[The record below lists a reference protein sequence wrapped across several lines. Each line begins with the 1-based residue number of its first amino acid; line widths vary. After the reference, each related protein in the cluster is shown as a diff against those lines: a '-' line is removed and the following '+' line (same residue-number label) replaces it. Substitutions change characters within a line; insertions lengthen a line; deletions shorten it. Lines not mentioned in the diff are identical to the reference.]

1 MAVSNPSGLTINNYT
16 VGIKYTKVTDSP
28 SDWGSVSNTTY
39 FYDKSIDLVNYKDSS
54 GNVVGVFESP
64 YSLSGTGTVIHFSS
78 STIFGTSSSPE
89 TGNITDSLTNSKL
102 GIVQKIYHNSGS
114 APTVPAGWVLLGST
128 TYQISTLNIIYAEW
142 VGGTR
147 VEYWIVR

>member
-1 MAVSNPSGLTINNYT
+1 MALNLGYTPEKGVNYT
-16 VGIKYTKVTDSP
+16 VTTDS
-28 SDWGSVSNTTY
+28 SLDWSGVSNSTY
-39 FYDKSIDLVNYKDSS
+39 FYDKTIKLPYYKDSS

-142 VGGTR
+142 AGGSR
-147 VEYWIVR
+147 VEYWIIR